1 MKLNCSGVSFH
12 IEANLGDCLNKL
24 IISFQPDP
32 FHVIHVII
40 LHAYCICEAFK

>member
-24 IISFQPDP
+24 IISFQLDP
-32 FHVIHVII
+32 FHVII